1 MIATQRLALVVL
13 LAVVALASAGN
24 AAAQQSTMTFFVTSS
39 GLGKGADLGGV
50 AGADAHC
57 QAQAQA
63 AGAGNRGWRAYLSLT
78 GASPINA
85 RDPIGAA
92 GLGRTPKA
100 RSLPTTWRICTAP
113 ITS

>member
-13 LAVVALASAGN
+13 LAVVAFASAAN
-24 AAAQQSTMTFFVTSS
+24 AEAQQSTMSFFVTSS

-50 AGADAHC
+50 AGADAHY

-85 RDPIGAA
+85 RNRIGRGPWQNAKGEVSA
-92 GLGRTPKA
+92 DDVEDLHSA
-100 RSLPTTWRICTAP
+100 N
-113 ITS
+113 